1 MVGSLQI
8 WLSLIVLFLVYVG
21 QSSDQVV
28 NPISTIL
35 FEAGLELLLMESAEA
50 TLFSREASLYAI
62 KKLGLA
68 Y

>member
-8 WLSLIVLFLVYVG
+8 WLSLIVLFPVYVG

-35 FEAGLELLLMESAEA
+35 FEAGLELLLMESAEG
-50 TLFSREASLYAI
+50 TLFSREVSLYTI
-62 KKLGLA
+62 KKLGL
-68 Y
+68 